1 MRNSVLKY
9 TFRYLLSA
17 VITTLIHT
25 HQDNKCYILCY
36 KNANIIII
44 NNSHLEY
51 ALCAR
56 ATNSPRQ
63 IVLPIFTN

>member
-25 HQDNKCYILCY
+25 HTK
-36 KNANIIII
+36 II
-44 NNSHLEY
+44 NVTYYKL
-51 ALCAR
+51 
-56 ATNSPRQ
+56 
-63 IVLPIFTN
+63 